1 MEKFALIAILTF
13 ILSACESG
21 TLTIDPS
28 TVQTAI
34 AQTAAAN
41 PTATLLPPPTKTP
54 MLTATS
60 TPTETATQTP
70 SSTPTETPS
79 PTPDIRVIDA
89 DPYTF
94 LLKAEDLPEDAY
106 YYLPNS
112 AWISPH
118 RNYEVVSGW
127 TVDKGRAYLAATGR
141 VDGWWV
147 EYERGTNTVIAPE
160 QIYDNPVLFRTVA
173 GAQLLLTQFGTCVN
187 PDLTPGHKYIPVQT
201 ELKIGDITNVCLY
214 REMQSNG
221 EYWVDLCIE
230 FSYRNVAHG
239 IDGLGREKD
248 VQLDYLAAVA
258 HTLLAKL
265 EAMPL
270 SDSVTFEP

>member
-1 MEKFALIAILTF
+1 MKKLTLIMILTLL
-13 ILSACESG
+13 LSACTSG
-21 TLTIDPS
+21 TPTIDPS
-28 TVQTAI
+28 SVQTAI

-41 PTATLLPPPTKTP
+41 PTATSTQMPTETP
-54 MLTATS
+54 TATLTPTETATS
-60 TPTETATQTP
+60 TPT
-70 SSTPTETPS
+70 STSTDTPS
-79 PTPDIRVIDA
+79 PTPDLRVIDA

-94 LLKAEDLPEDAY
+94 LLKAEDLPKDAH
-106 YYLPNS
+106 YYLPDS
-112 AWISPH
+112 SWISPH

-147 EYERGTNTVIAPE
+147 DYERGSNTVIAPE
-160 QIYDNPVLFRTVA
+160 QIYDNPVLFRTIA
-173 GAQLLLTQFGTCVN
+173 GAQLLLTKFGTCVN
-187 PDLTPGHKYIPVQT
+187 PDLTQGRKYIPVQT
-201 ELKIGDITNVCLY
+201 ELKIGDMTNVCLY

-221 EYWVDLCIE
+221 ENWVDLCIE

-239 IDGLGREKD
+239 IDGMGREKD
-248 VQLDYLAAVA
+248 VQLDYLATVA
-258 HTLLAKL
+258 RTLLAKL